1 MYLLALLVVLWQLHE
16 KHTDG
21 GGWKL
26 NDDDDDE
33 PAPLRTFIVTA
44 SATVSAAAT
53 PVVDTRQN
61 RIGSRS
67 RSSSRVNDNGIIIQS
82 SSHIIMTCIMHGIS
96 MRDRS
101 RIVSMFER
109 AISSHLCNQK
119 SRCICFALKRRILS
133 GIRVSFISE
142 WCLHPMTEGES
153 DDDHEP

>member
-1 MYLLALLVVLWQLHE
+1 VYLLALLVVLWQLHE

-26 NDDDDDE
+26 NDDDDE

-67 RSSSRVNDNGIIIQS
+67 RSSSRVNDNGIIQ

-96 MRDRS
+96 MRDR
-101 RIVSMFER
+101 IVLVCSSAPYLLTS
-109 AISSHLCNQK
+109 AIK
-119 SRCICFALKRRILS
+119 SRGAS
-133 GIRVSFISE
+133 V
-142 WCLHPMTEGES
+142 LH
-153 DDDHEP
+153 

>member
-26 NDDDDDE
+26 NDDDDE

-96 MRDRS
+96 MRDRN
-101 RIVSMFER
+101 
-109 AISSHLCNQK
+109 LN
-119 SRCICFALKRRILS
+119 
-133 GIRVSFISE
+133 
-142 WCLHPMTEGES
+142 
-153 DDDHEP
+153 

>member
-26 NDDDDDE
+26 NDDDDE

-96 MRDRS
+96 MRDR
-101 RIVSMFER
+101 IVQSKVEV
-109 AISSHLCNQK
+109 HLF
-119 SRCICFALKRRILS
+119 CIEEKNTFWHSCILCFGVVPPPNDRGR
-133 GIRVSFISE
+133 E
-142 WCLHPMTEGES
+142 
-153 DDDHEP
+153 